1 MVQNA
6 DYDLVFM
13 DVQMPVMDGLTATR
27 LLREIPRFANLPIVA
42 MTANAM
48 SQDRQSCLQAGMN
61 DHMGKPFDPEDLL
74 RILRLWLRPPRI
86 SDRNDAASHLAEG
99 L

>member
-1 MVQNA
+1 
-6 DYDLVFM
+6 
-13 DVQMPVMDGLTATR
+13 
-27 LLREIPRFANLPIVA
+27 
-42 MTANAM
+42 
-48 SQDRQSCLQAGMN
+48 MN

-99 L
+99 LSEGL